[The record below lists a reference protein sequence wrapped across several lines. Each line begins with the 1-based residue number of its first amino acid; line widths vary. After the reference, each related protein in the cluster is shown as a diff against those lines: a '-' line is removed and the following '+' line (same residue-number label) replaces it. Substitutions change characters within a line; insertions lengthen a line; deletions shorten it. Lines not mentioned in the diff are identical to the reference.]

1 MAPGGQKGLFQAVGQ
16 QSSIG
21 QPGQRVVIGFAVQG
35 FFGLLAPGE
44 IADNADTAE
53 AMRVSSMLSIMLVP
67 TTVDRELPGISVSV
81 SLQSITTR
89 SGLW

>member
-53 AMRVSSMLSIMLVP
+53 AMLVP
-67 TTVDRELPGISVSV
+67 TSVDRELPGISVSV